1 MKIIVRLGFIVW
13 AMRHGGMRRIVNSR
27 VSKFRETRCRVCL
40 FIRDRLIRLLEE
52 NSKC

>member
-27 VSKFRETRCRVCL
+27 VSMFRETQCRVCL
-40 FIRDRLIRLLEE
+40 WLRGRLILMLEE

>member
-1 MKIIVRLGFIVW
+1 MKTIIRLGFIVW

-27 VSKFRETRCRVCL
+27 VYRLRDTQYRVCL